1 MIKKDGN
8 DLYEKNMIIELDV
21 TDMGSE
27 GQGIGRIDGFTFFV
41 KDALPSDHIEAR
53 ILKVKKNYAYAKTE
67 RVITPSPFRVT
78 PACGLARKC
87 GGCQIMELSYEKQLE
102 YKENKVKSNL
112 VRIGGFDKEY
122 IDSITEPIAGMEG
135 DALRYRNKA
144 QFPFGKNKEGKTVC
158 GFYAGRTHDIIP
170 VTDCKLGIKENEDI
184 LKCVMAFMD
193 KNHIEPYDEKTGK
206 GLLRHVL
213 IRKGFATGEI
223 MVCMVINGDNIPG
236 IESLADELKKIN
248 VCSISYSI
256 NKKNTNVIMGD
267 NYHTLYGKDTIS
279 DVMHVRKPEGRFK
292 DCYSDAGITFNI
304 SPLSFYQVN
313 PVQVEK
319 LYGIAI
325 DYADLKGDE
334 EVWDLCCGIGTI
346 SLSMA
351 GMAKKVHGIEIVPE
365 AIEDAKVNM
374 INNHIENAEFICA
387 PAEEYLTKHE
397 GEIRADVIV
406 MDPPR
411 KGMEEEALRVVV
423 NTSPERIVYVSCDSA
438 TLARDLKYLCENGYE
453 LKKVRAC
460 DMFGQT
466 YHVETCALITR
477 VKKN

>member
-1 MIKKDGN
+1 MKKEVSA
-8 DLYEKNMIIELDV
+8 LYEKNMIVDLEV

-41 KDALPSDHIEAR
+41 KDGLPGDHIEAR
-53 ILKVKKNYAYAKTE
+53 VLKVKKNYAFAKTE
-67 RVITPSPFRVT
+67 RVVTPSPFRVV
-78 PACGLARKC
+78 PPCSLARKC

-102 YKENKVKSNL
+102 YKEDKVKNNL
-112 VRIGGFDKEY
+112 IRIGGFDMEY
-122 IDSITEPIAGMEG
+122 IDSITEPIVGMEG
-135 DALRYRNKA
+135 NALHYRNKA

-170 VTDCKLGIKENEDI
+170 VTDCKLGIKENEEI
-184 LKCVMAFMD
+184 LKCILAFME

-213 IRKGFATGEI
+213 IRKGFATGEV
-223 MVCMVINGDNIPG
+223 MVCLVINGDKIPG
-236 IESLADELKKIN
+236 IDALVDELKKLN
-248 VCSISYSI
+248 VCSISYSV
-256 NKKNTNVIMGD
+256 NKNNTNVIMGD
-267 NYHTLYGKDTIS
+267 NYHTVYGKDTIS
-279 DVMHVRKPEGRFK
+279 DVMHVRKPDGGFK
-292 DCYSDAGITFNI
+292 DCYSEEGIRFNI

-325 DYADLKGDE
+325 DYAGLTGNE

-346 SLSMA
+346 TLSMA
-351 GMAKKVHGIEIVPE
+351 GMAKKVHGIEIVSQ
-365 AIEDAKVNM
+365 AIDDAKENM
-374 INNHIENAEFICA
+374 KNNHIENAEFICA

-397 GEIRADVIV
+397 DEIKADVIV

-423 NTSPERIVYVSCDSA
+423 NTAPDRIVYVSCDSA

-466 YHVETCALITR
+466 YHVETIVSLSR
-477 VKKN
+477 V

>member
-1 MIKKDGN
+1 
-8 DLYEKNMIIELDV
+8 
-21 TDMGSE
+21 
-27 GQGIGRIDGFTFFV
+27 
-41 KDALPSDHIEAR
+41 
-53 ILKVKKNYAYAKTE
+53 
-67 RVITPSPFRVT
+67 
-78 PACGLARKC
+78 
-87 GGCQIMELSYEKQLE
+87 
-102 YKENKVKSNL
+102 
-112 VRIGGFDKEY
+112 
-122 IDSITEPIAGMEG
+122 
-135 DALRYRNKA
+135 
-144 QFPFGKNKEGKTVC
+144 
-158 GFYAGRTHDIIP
+158 
-170 VTDCKLGIKENEDI
+170 
-184 LKCVMAFMD
+184 
-193 KNHIEPYDEKTGK
+193 
-206 GLLRHVL
+206 
-213 IRKGFATGEI
+213 
-223 MVCMVINGDNIPG
+223 MVINGDNIPG

-267 NYHTLYGKDTIS
+267 NYHTVYGKDTIS
-279 DVMHVRKPEGRFK
+279 DVMHVRKPKGGFK

-397 GEIRADVIV
+397 GEIKADVIV

-438 TLARDLKYLCENGYE
+438 TLARDLKYLCENGYG